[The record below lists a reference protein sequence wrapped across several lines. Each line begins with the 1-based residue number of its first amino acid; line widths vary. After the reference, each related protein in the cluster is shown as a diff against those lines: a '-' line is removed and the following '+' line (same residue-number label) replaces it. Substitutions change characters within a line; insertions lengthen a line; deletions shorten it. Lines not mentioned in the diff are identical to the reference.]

1 MRTNMFIQI
10 FVEREYRIQASKRR
24 TSSDL
29 LSCPSFEDRHSDEWS
44 AEATHRTGELH
55 GSTDAWYL
63 KFRTCRATHTLALW
77 SKSEFQWLPIR
88 DHSFD
93 QDGMM
98 IVYSVQLAPGFLEM
112 RACATKVLATPSVTL
127 SKSFR
132 CYGVLCLMKHISW
145 SVHSPYATES
155 ESDKYQT
162 HMTCFAWLSEA
173 LALSSVPEK
182 CEQTTLVTKLRRMRR
197 AVNTALS
204 LKRSGQGTPKWDMGR
219 NPAGLCNARNGFL
232 WVSPSSCLCASALN
246 LREPEH
252 SISDYHECNTLA
264 PICKFS
270 SNFANANGLQRFA
283 KTPKIWHM
291 ISI

>member
-1 MRTNMFIQI
+1 MRTNIFIQI

-173 LALSSVPEK
+173 LFLCLQSQKSVNKRHLWPSFEGCDVQSILLSASNEVGKEPQSDHGCLRDYATPEMASFG
-182 CEQTTLVTKLRRMRR
+182 CRHLHACAPLPWI
-197 AVNTALS
+197 
-204 LKRSGQGTPKWDMGR
+204 SGSPDTVFWIIMSATP
-219 NPAGLCNARNGFL
+219 
-232 WVSPSSCLCASALN
+232 
-246 LREPEH
+246 
-252 SISDYHECNTLA
+252 
-264 PICKFS
+264 
-270 SNFANANGLQRFA
+270 
-283 KTPKIWHM
+283 
-291 ISI
+291 